1 VLPLRVGNG
10 FCILASVMAT
20 DAEPSDEQLMLAYR
34 DGDAGAFDTLYR
46 RHKGG
51 VFRYMLRQCRDRAV
65 ADELFQD
72 VWMNLIRA
80 RGGYTV
86 QAKFTTYIYTLAHNR
101 LIDHYRKQGQASLV
115 SFDDDSEDAP
125 TVDEPVAAPRDEPER
140 HLDVKQQAAQLL
152 ALLEALPAAQREA
165 FIMQYEGGMTIEEIA
180 FAAGVNR
187 ETAKSRLRYAL
198 AKIRQGLATWQ

>member
-1 VLPLRVGNG
+1 
-10 FCILASVMAT
+10 MAT
-20 DAEPSDEQLMLAYR
+20 DADPSDEQLMLAYR

-51 VFRYMLRQCRDRAV
+51 VYRYMLRQCRDRAV

-72 VWMNLIRA
+72 VWTNLIRA
-80 RGGYTV
+80 REGYTV

-101 LIDHYRKQGQASLV
+101 LIDHYRKQGQAVLV
-115 SFDDDSEDAP
+115 SLDDEDENGPAL
-125 TVDEPVAAPRDEPER
+125 DEPVAAPRDEPER

-152 ALLEALPAAQREA
+152 KVLDELPAVQREA
-165 FIMQYEGGMTIEEIA
+165 FVMQYEGGMTIEEIA
-180 FAAGVNR
+180 EASGVTR

-198 AKIRQGLATWQ
+198 AKIRKGIQTWQ